1 MVDRLPTRSAASR
14 QSNTLPERLAIL
26 AIVVMAAVVISN
38 YERKTYAERIQQAR
52 QAVIREDC
60 KVVSQAADSY
70 RQDKGRGAARS
81 LDDLVQSGYLVALS
95 KGFHK
100 EDCTW

>member
-1 MVDRLPTRSAASR
+1 MVDRLQTRSAASR

-26 AIVVMAAVVISN
+26 AIVAVMAAVVISN

-70 RQDKGRGAARS
+70 RQDKGRAARS
-81 LDDLVQSGYLVALS
+81 LDDLVQSGYLVALP